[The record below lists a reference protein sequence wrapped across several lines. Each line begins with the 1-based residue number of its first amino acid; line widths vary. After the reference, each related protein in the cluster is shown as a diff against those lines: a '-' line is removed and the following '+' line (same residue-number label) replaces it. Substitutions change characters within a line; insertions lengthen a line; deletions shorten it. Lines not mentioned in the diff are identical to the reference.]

1 MVWCNLLL
9 YILVRAFVAVMA
21 SGCILLHDQVN
32 NNNNNSLME
41 AVALSMLYSCK
52 APSIDDMQMIRDILM
67 DIF

>member
-1 MVWCNLLL
+1 ML